1 MSASV
6 VDQTV
11 DRALEGRRA
20 AVAAEVRRLVEASLT
35 LIQRSGELEPTVG
48 AIVREAGLS
57 NQAFYRHF
65 RSKRQL
71 LVAVLDEGIRILA
84 SYLAHR
90 MDAVDSPE
98 DRVREWI
105 RGMLEQALD
114 QRGAQATRP
123 FALARGRLAEAFPE
137 EVARSESQLTGLL
150 RQAIGDAIA
159 AGQTPHADPERDA
172 ESLYHLTMGWVEARL
187 LESGVSAEPAGD
199 PAADDRQVSESK
211 SEFVADPVG
220 EPVGEL
226 VRKSITQATR
236 AISGAAGPE
245 LAGAERRRTDAMRLE
260 AFAIAGLRRGA
271 PETVPPITAKGQD

>member
-1 MSASV
+1 MSASL

-20 AVAAEVRRLVEASLT
+20 AVTSEVRRLVEASLT
-35 LIQRSGELEPTVG
+35 LTQRSGEFEPTVG

-90 MDAVDSPE
+90 MDAADSPE

-114 QRGAQATRP
+114 PRGAQATRP

-137 EVARSESQLTGLL
+137 EVARSESQLTELL
-150 RQAIGDAIA
+150 RQAICDAVA
-159 AGQTPHADPERDA
+159 ARQTPHADPERDA

-187 LESGVSAEPAGD
+187 LESGASAETASAHTAEGP
-199 PAADDRQVSESK
+199 QVSELNVES
-211 SEFVADPVG
+211 SSDSVG
-220 EPVGEL
+220 EPVRKL
-226 VRKSITQATR
+226 VTHATETPSSS
-236 AISGAAGPE
+236 AEPE
-245 LAGAERRRTDAMRLE
+245 LAGDERKRADAARLE
-260 AFAIAGLRRGA
+260 AFAIAGLRRHA
-271 PETVPPITAKGQD
+271 PEVASHVPAKGQA